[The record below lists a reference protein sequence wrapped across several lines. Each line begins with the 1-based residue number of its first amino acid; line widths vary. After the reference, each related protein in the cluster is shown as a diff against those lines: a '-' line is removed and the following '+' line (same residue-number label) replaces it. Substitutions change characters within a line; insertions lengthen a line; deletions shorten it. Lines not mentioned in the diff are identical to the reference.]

1 MGDLPI
7 TPPNASTSIV
17 ERTIDS
23 TAENSPVMDINVDIE
38 HMPVVNDPRAWSPTR
53 KVVPRYLVLKQTI
66 KSNVHSECRLD
77 YCFRCL
83 NDCGPC
89 L

>member
-53 KVVPRYLVLKQTI
+53 KVVPRYLVLK
-66 KSNVHSECRLD
+66 
-77 YCFRCL
+77 
-83 NDCGPC
+83 
-89 L
+89 